1 MQNITLTDRCVVNAD
16 GLYRAFVTVQTE
28 QSADGARTETVL
40 GYKMIEGERLIDALP
55 PDIKNNAGAKGF
67 VKPKWAEIA
76 KAWVE
81 GATAEE
87 LAAWEAEHP
96 APVVDLDTLRAA
108 KQEQNKKALAD
119 WLAAHPLTWTDG
131 NIYGVTEQD
140 QNEMNLNFAQY
151 QLAVMSG
158 EENPI
163 LEWHTQK
170 KRCHTFTR
178 EEFIALA
185 RAITTYVYPYRQ
197 YQEAVKEAIYMAQ
210 TKEEL
215 DAIQIDYGSVSAAA

>member
-1 MQNITLTDRCVVNAD
+1 MIGKEKNCCIISKAGIYVAYVIALEEENEGRESIS
-16 GLYRAFVTVQTE
+16 TVI
-28 QSADGARTETVL
+28 
-40 GYKMIEGERLIDALP
+40 GYKMQEGERLIDANP
-55 PDIKNNAGAKGF
+55 PDIRNHAGEKGF

-76 KAWVE
+76 KEWIE
-81 GATAEE
+81 GTTAEE
-87 LAAWEAEHP
+87 MAAWEAEHP
-96 APVVDLDTLRAA
+96 APAVDLDALRAA
-108 KQEQNKKALAD
+108 KQEQNKQALAD

-131 NIYGVTEQD
+131 NVYGVTKEDQD
-140 QNEMNLNFAQY
+140 EMDLNFSQY

-185 RAITTYVYPYRQ
+185 RAITTYVYPYRKH
-197 YQEAVKEAIYMAQ
+197 QEAVKEAIYMAQ

-215 DAIQIDYGSVSAAA
+215 DAIETDYSGVGAAA

>member
-1 MQNITLTDRCVVNAD
+1 MSRRQCCVISKDGFYKTLVLVIQKNGVDVVE
-16 GLYRAFVTVQTE
+16 Y
-28 QSADGARTETVL
+28 
-40 GYKMIEGERLIDALP
+40 YKMGDGDILLDVVP
-55 PDIKNNAGAKGF
+55 PELRINASTTGF
-67 VKPKWAEIA
+67 VRARWNEATKT
-76 KAWVE
+76 WVE

-87 LAAWEAEHP
+87 MAAWEVEHP
-96 APVVDLDTLRAA
+96 APAVDLDALRAA
-108 KQEQNKKALAD
+108 KQEQNKQALAD

-170 KRCHTFTR
+170 KRCHTFKR

-215 DAIQIDYGSVSAAA
+215 DAIEIDYGSVSAAA